1 MKNAFWAYWLILLG
15 VLIVVIMLLVQ
26 SVTSNN
32 TEDYYL
38 IKELTEAAM
47 VDAVDYSYYRQYGEI
62 KMNKEKFYESF
73 IRRFAENASLT
84 STYTVSFYDVYETPP
99 KASVEVKS
107 KSGSFTVAGDSTQFD
122 IVNRI
127 DAIIE
132 GNTVSEN
139 GTVEL
144 PNSGVNDDS
153 TEGNSD
159 SNLDDT
165 VGDSGSGNADS
176 SSGDNT
182 QNEKPTVSQVKDKG
196 KTENSI
202 TVETTVNST
211 SDTVKEYYFSID
223 GGNTWQKSDKN
234 TYTYNNLSPNTSYN
248 VQSYVKD
255 SEGNTSNVKETKIT
269 TSDPAVNTCLLDEKN
284 IDTVNLKGM
293 HGVMMVNYRS
303 NYKYNGSFYYTT
315 EVFHDYDH
323 NDVADKLSAG
333 DEFTILGEKQGKF
346 EYWAIEYDKGS
357 GKKCGWI
364 SSTFAAINLKEYI
377 PEMEYNITNLSGSIY
392 KAVGHDLPNV
402 TGKRLYSNKFAN
414 FVPALYNF
422 AKKLKTAAANARNNG
437 DTLVVYDAYRPS
449 SVSKKASDAL
459 NLLITKNSGYYSA
472 DVVNKINYAGYDKS
486 WFLAQGLSAHNTAC
500 AVDITIKGATMP
512 SDMHELSTLAA
523 KYATPGSTKYASRMT
538 SDAKKLDKYMK
549 DAKLN
554 DLASEWW
561 HFQDTNSYK
570 LVRDETNLAGA
581 NFWSA

>member
-47 VDAVDYSYYRQYGEI
+47 VDSVDYAYYRQYGEI

-132 GNTVSEN
+132 GNTVTEH
-139 GTVEL
+139 GTVEV
-144 PNSGVNDDS
+144 PDKDTDVTDDNDS

-159 SNLDDT
+159 SNLGDT
-165 VGDSGSGNADS
+165 VGDSGSGNTDS
-176 SSGDNT
+176 SSNDNT
-182 QNEKPTVSQVKDKG
+182 QNDKPTVSQVKDKE

-234 TYTYNNLSPNTSYN
+234 TYTYNNLSPSTSYS

-255 SEGNTSNVKETKIT
+255 SEGNTSNVKEVKIK
-269 TSDPAVNTCLLDEKN
+269 TSDPASNTCLPDENN
-284 IDTVNLKGM
+284 IQSTELKGM
-293 HGVMMVNYRS
+293 HGVMMGNYS
-303 NYKYNGSFYYTT
+303 GDYTT
-315 EVFHDYDH
+315 ELYHDFDH
-323 NDVADKLSAG
+323 NDIITKLKSG
-333 DEFTILGEKQGKF
+333 DMFTILGSRKGKNI
-346 EYWAIEYDKGS
+346 EYWAIDFNGT
-357 GKKCGWI
+357 CGWVPN
-364 SSTFAAINLKEYI
+364 TYAAIDMSEY
-377 PEMEYNITNLSGSIY
+377 LSGLVEFDIFNSYGAKYKTTYNGKVYTMDKIY
-392 KAVGHDLPNV
+392 
-402 TGKRLYSNKFAN
+402 GKQLYSSGYRPLGVYSFAQK
-414 FVPALYNF
+414 VKKAAEA
-422 AKKLKTAAANARNNG
+422 AKKDG
-437 DTLVVYDAYRPS
+437 YTLVINDAYRPREVTRKLS
-449 SVSKKASDAL
+449 NEFNKLYANNKAAINSALGGTSASNFLSV
-459 NLLITKNSGYYSA
+459 GP
-472 DVVNKINYAGYDKS
+472 
-486 WFLAQGLSAHNTAC
+486 SAHNTGC
-500 AVDITIKGATMP
+500 AVDITIKGANMP
-512 SDMHELSTLAA
+512 SDMHELSLKASGKNDKSITLS
-523 KYATPGSTKYASRMT
+523 KYMT
-538 SDAKKLDKYMK
+538 SAGLQT
-549 DAKLN
+549 LW
-554 DLASEWW
+554 SEWW
-561 HFQDTNSYK
+561 HFEDNIRGNKNTCHQRIKNTTNGYG
-570 LVRDETNLAGA
+570 VNI
-581 NFWSA
+581 WSAV